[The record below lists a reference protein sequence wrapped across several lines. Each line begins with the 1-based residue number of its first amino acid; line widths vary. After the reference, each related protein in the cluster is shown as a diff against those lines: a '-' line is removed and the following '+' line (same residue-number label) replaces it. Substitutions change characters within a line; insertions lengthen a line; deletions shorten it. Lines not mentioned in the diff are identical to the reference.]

1 MRQYS
6 FFLLSK
12 TISRNPNFQN
22 NGFYILRIEFT
33 MGYKTGQI
41 FFPKGLKPPFHELSF
56 RKSPSKNHTILFRV
70 GSSSGSNVTRFHKS
84 QHSRPH
90 KDSDCI
96 TNAACKCIWTSA
108 WVCSLSTFFNPIRI
122 RGQFF
127 WWWTN
132 LWWHASLYQKCVRV
146 AYHHPIL
153 SSRVNHI

>member
-1 MRQYS
+1 MQKKNNHTHKTVFTWFDNLLTFIELQEFYYYQGKIQVRQYS

-41 FFPKGLKPPFHELSF
+41 FFPKGFKPPLHELSF
-56 RKSPSKNHTILFRV
+56 RKSPIKNHTILFRV

-96 TNAACKCIWTSA
+96 TNAACKCI
-108 WVCSLSTFFNPIRI
+108 
-122 RGQFF
+122 
-127 WWWTN
+127 
-132 LWWHASLYQKCVRV
+132 
-146 AYHHPIL
+146 
-153 SSRVNHI
+153 